1 MNNLQFQLDMA
12 QSVLKQMDGKEKM
25 YQLVCSTS
33 RNAFIYVDFS
43 KKSLSVLGNWSS
55 FFDFSVLRPSGIM
68 SLFFM
73 RH

>member
-55 FFDFSVLRPSGIM
+55 FFDFSVLK
-68 SLFFM
+68 
-73 RH
+73 